1 MIESPNNSLVA
12 RCTPIETQHAT
23 LSQFD
28 ATNSATNDA
37 TNSLKALA
45 SLVLK
50 RNTQRNQSET
60 KDEKPC
66 NFDTEKNNRKVAW
79 SCTLS

>member
-1 MIESPNNSLVA
+1 MINLDHNSLVA
-12 RCTPIETQHAT
+12 RCIPIEAQHAT

-28 ATNSATNDA
+28 ATNSATKDA

-60 KDEKPC
+60 HSHV
-66 NFDTEKNNRKVAW
+66 FFR
-79 SCTLS
+79 